1 MNQKFYI
8 ASCVFTEEF
17 PALSQ
22 KIQDYIA
29 QRFDLPI
36 IRCCVDKYKVEEFE
50 QRMPDWY
57 RSQWHSIKHFEHFPD
72 GSTMVSLCHNCSAIF
87 EERHPTI
94 KRMSLWELILSDE
107 QFQYPDLGGESITVQ
122 DCWRSK
128 ENRAEQ
134 DAVRSILR
142 RMNVEI
148 VELDENFE
156 RTKFCGYSLY
166 QPQPKRNARL
176 APKRFVEGAKGLFLP
191 HSDDE
196 KKNLMSD
203 YCSQFK
209 TDKVICYCHY
219 CLRGLKL
226 GGVEGY
232 HLAQLLFDRTPE
244 VRV

>member
-1 MNQKFYI
+1 MSQKFYI

-57 RSQWHSIKHFEHFPD
+57 RSQWRSIKHFEKFPS

-87 EERHPTI
+87 EERHPDI
-94 KRMSLWELILSDE
+94 KRMSLWELILSDD

-134 DAVRSILR
+134 EAVRSILR

-166 QPQPKRNARL
+166 QPQPTRNSKPTKSFAI
-176 APKRFVEGAKGLFLP
+176 
-191 HSDDE
+191 
-196 KKNLMSD
+196 
-203 YCSQFK
+203 
-209 TDKVICYCHY
+209 VITVC
-219 CLRGLKL
+219 
-226 GGVEGY
+226 
-232 HLAQLLFDRTPE
+232 AA
-244 VRV
+244 